1 MIIKIT
7 GFILLALGLVII
19 LGSLYSSYNI
29 FTGTTEIPQIFNFS
43 QQITNTSLDQNSDLQ
58 QQLNNIIGDKINNM
72 IPQDGLSYICWKP
85 NIQSWNKTN
94 KIINVKFF
102 ENIRKKYIIQM
113 DCLAF
118 YRDSDG
124 NYKWLEKY
132 S

>member
-72 IPQDGLSYICWKP
+72 IPQDILPNLLNLVSWSIFMGLAIFAGSQISSLGIKL
-85 NIQSWNKTN
+85 IK
-94 KIINVKFF
+94 
-102 ENIRKKYIIQM
+102 
-113 DCLAF
+113 
-118 YRDSDG
+118 
-124 NYKWLEKY
+124 
-132 S
+132 